1 MFVGKKVSAI
11 EKLVAKIIHDAETL
25 QKLLREIP
33 KYDADTEKLVSKDAA
48 AKMEKERFAIRLRV
62 LRKDAGMTQRELA
75 EKIGWCVCVV
85 TRYENAKAMPRKK
98 SVERLASALNV
109 SVDALDIR
117 KAYTK

>member
-1 MFVGKKVSAI
+1 MFVGKKVSTI
-11 EKLVAKIIHDAETL
+11 DKLVAKIVRDAETL
-25 QKLLREIP
+25 QNLLKDLP
-33 KYDADTEKLVSKDAA
+33 KYDADAIVSKDEA
-48 AKMEKERFAIRLRV
+48 AKMERERFAIRLRL